1 MSSSGRIYKSS
12 FIKFTGENTRI
23 IDSSALVAKR
33 MEGFSGVL
41 REQDDSLDATAYPC
55 DEEGNPVDPSS
66 IDALT
71 GDASFEAEEYD
82 GADGDEG
89 FHSGIQG
96 AAKAPTKEDV
106 QAELDAMLEKANAEA
121 DRIIEDARKE
131 AESIRNTAKEEGYQ
145 SGRDE
150 ALAEL
155 LEAKAQFEKECEDM
169 EAQYND
175 LLKEIEPKMVDVIT
189 SVYEKV
195 FGDNFYSRRDV
206 MVCLL
211 NKALMDIETTEQV
224 IIHVSPKDY
233 DMLVGMKA
241 SIFEKTPLKNEPEIN
256 QRDDY
261 EKGQAKIETPFGI
274 VDCSIDTEL
283 KELKRT
289 LTVLSY
295 GGNS

>member
-1 MSSSGRIYKSS
+1 MSSSSRIYKSS

-33 MEGFSGVL
+33 MEGFTGVL
-41 REQDDSLDATAYPC
+41 REQDESAEAAEPQY
-55 DEEGNPVDPSS
+55 DEEGNIIEPSS
-66 IDALT
+66 IDVLT
-71 GDASFEAEEYD
+71 GDAEFSEGESGEEGED
-82 GADGDEG
+82 FSA
-89 FHSGIQG
+89 GIPRAQYT
-96 AAKAPTKEDV
+96 PTKEDV
-106 QAELDAMLEKANAEA
+106 QAELDEMLAKASAEA
-121 DRIIEDARKE
+121 ERIIEDAKAE
-131 AESIRNTAKEEGYQ
+131 ADSIRASAKEEGYQ

-155 LEAKAQFEKECEDM
+155 LEAKAQFEKEGERL
-169 EAQYND
+169 EEEYTA
-175 LLKEIEPKMVDVIT
+175 LLKDAEPKMVDVIT
-189 SVYEKV
+189 DVYEKV

-241 SIFEKTPLKNEPEIN
+241 SIFEKTPLKTEPEIN
-256 QRDDY
+256 QREDY

-274 VDCSIDTEL
+274 IDCSIDTEL
-283 KELKRT
+283 KELKRA